1 MHKISF
7 LFAFQNQT
15 KKDEQIKAH
24 RSKILF
30 IKTTKNN
37 TKRKDEKKCCKNLI
51 TFS

>member
-24 RSKILF
+24 WSKILF
-30 IKTTKNN
+30 IKTTKTMQNEK
-37 TKRKDEKKCCKNLI
+37 TKRSAVKI
-51 TFS
+51 